1 MVFEQA
7 VAFAVRQRAFILVMV
22 AAMAI
27 FGVRAFLNLPIEAFP
42 DVQDTQVIVVTQYPG
57 QSPEEVE
64 RVVTLPIERELSGTA
79 RMTALR
85 SVSITGLSIVT
96 ATFSDG
102 TEDRFARSQIFEKL
116 QGVTLPPGV
125 QASLAPLTTAVGEIY
140 RYVIEAPK
148 DMPEREIRA
157 LQDWV
162 IRPAL
167 RQAEGVADVVSMG
180 GTIKA
185 YQIEVD
191 PLALKRYGL
200 SLSQVTDAVAANNVN
215 GGGGVLKRGNEGL
228 VLRAVGVYR
237 TLDELRNVVLEANN
251 GRAVLLSDVAQVSI
265 GDRPRS
271 GMVAY
276 NDRDS
281 VVQGVVQ
288 MLKAGNA
295 ARVVEGVRAQ
305 VDKLNDGRHLP
316 PGVKIHPTYQ
326 RTDLINHTVETVG
339 ENLLVGA
346 LLVVSVLIIFLRS
359 WSASLI
365 VASVIP
371 LTLLFAFILI
381 DARGVSANL
390 ISLGAVDFGILID
403 SAVVIVE
410 ALMVRLSMQAMDA
423 HPGMQMASRR
433 TALRQT
439 VASLGRPV
447 LFSKAIIILA
457 FLPIFTF
464 QRVEGKIFSPVAFTL
479 AFALAGA
486 VLLTLTL
493 VPALLS
499 WRLDRG
505 ALLEAHLGWMQWMQ
519 DRYRALLQWSCGH
532 AKTVMLGVAGAMVLA
547 LSLIP
552 AIGTEFLPKLDE
564 GNIWLTISLPPAS
577 SLEQTKE
584 IERAVRA
591 RLLPMPEVKQVIT
604 QIGRPDDGTD
614 PKGPNNL
621 ELLIDLKPRD
631 EWRFAVKEQLVEVMS
646 AKLEEIPGLPT
657 NFSQVIQDNAE
668 ESMSGVK
675 GEIAVKIFG
684 PDLDILEE
692 KAEQVESVLRGVRGA
707 TDVAAIK
714 VSGQAELTV
723 VPDRRKLARYGIST
737 RDVSEAVQVALGGY
751 SPTAFYEGDRRFDVV
766 VRLSP
771 ESRNSIS
778 DIGNLQID
786 LPGPGAATVP
796 LSEVADIT
804 VREGASRILRELGGR
819 NASIKANLI
828 GRDQGS
834 FVAEAMREVSAKVA
848 LPPGYTMTWG
858 GQFENQQRAMK
869 RLSVIVPI
877 SLLAIFALLFW
888 NFRSMT
894 PALVVLASA
903 PLTLIGGFIGLALA
917 GLHLSVSAAVGF
929 IAVSGISV
937 QNGVIM
943 VEEMIALLNNG
954 ASFGEAVL
962 DGAVRRLRPVLMT
975 ALMAGLGLLPAALS
989 HGIGSETQRPF
1000 AVVIVGGVISATLFG
1015 LLVIPTL
1022 MARFA
1027 APPVNDD

>member
-1 MVFEQA
+1 
-7 VAFAVRQRAFILVMV
+7 
-22 AAMAI
+22 
-27 FGVRAFLNLPIEAFP
+27 
-42 DVQDTQVIVVTQYPG
+42 
-57 QSPEEVE
+57 
-64 RVVTLPIERELSGTA
+64 
-79 RMTALR
+79 
-85 SVSITGLSIVT
+85 
-96 ATFSDG
+96 
-102 TEDRFARSQIFEKL
+102 
-116 QGVTLPPGV
+116 
-125 QASLAPLTTAVGEIY
+125 
-140 RYVIEAPK
+140 
-148 DMPEREIRA
+148 
-157 LQDWV
+157 
-162 IRPAL
+162 
-167 RQAEGVADVVSMG
+167 
-180 GTIKA
+180 
-185 YQIEVD
+185 
-191 PLALKRYGL
+191 
-200 SLSQVTDAVAANNVN
+200 
-215 GGGGVLKRGNEGL
+215 
-228 VLRAVGVYR
+228 
-237 TLDELRNVVLEANN
+237 
-251 GRAVLLSDVAQVSI
+251 
-265 GDRPRS
+265 
-271 GMVAY
+271 
-276 NDRDS
+276 
-281 VVQGVVQ
+281 
-288 MLKAGNA
+288 
-295 ARVVEGVRAQ
+295 
-305 VDKLNDGRHLP
+305 
-316 PGVKIHPTYQ
+316 
-326 RTDLINHTVETVG
+326 
-339 ENLLVGA
+339 
-346 LLVVSVLIIFLRS
+346 
-359 WSASLI
+359 
-365 VASVIP
+365 
-371 LTLLFAFILI
+371 
-381 DARGVSANL
+381 VSANL

-532 AKTVMLGVAGAMVLA
+532 AKTVMLGVAGAMVFA

-657 NFSQVIQDNAE
+657 NFSQVIQDNVE

-771 ESRNSIS
+771 
-778 DIGNLQID
+778 
-786 LPGPGAATVP
+786 
-796 LSEVADIT
+796 
-804 VREGASRILRELGGR
+804 
-819 NASIKANLI
+819 
-828 GRDQGS
+828 
-834 FVAEAMREVSAKVA
+834 
-848 LPPGYTMTWG
+848 
-858 GQFENQQRAMK
+858 
-869 RLSVIVPI
+869 
-877 SLLAIFALLFW
+877 
-888 NFRSMT
+888 
-894 PALVVLASA
+894 
-903 PLTLIGGFIGLALA
+903 
-917 GLHLSVSAAVGF
+917 
-929 IAVSGISV
+929 
-937 QNGVIM
+937 
-943 VEEMIALLNNG
+943 
-954 ASFGEAVL
+954 
-962 DGAVRRLRPVLMT
+962 
-975 ALMAGLGLLPAALS
+975 
-989 HGIGSETQRPF
+989 
-1000 AVVIVGGVISATLFG
+1000 
-1015 LLVIPTL
+1015 
-1022 MARFA
+1022 
-1027 APPVNDD
+1027 